1 MTVESPRW
9 KVPWQNVGRGRAGR
23 PRGPYH
29 NFPPAPEVGKGSRV
43 ECTWQG
49 VTYEAVVLQM
59 GKVGKDCFNMDYTF
73 PFSMLQAFAVCL
85 ARFDTGVPLATT
97 R

>member
-1 MTVESPRW
+1 MATDDEAQTQYLTDLPIDLTNYDRDGE
-9 KVPWQNVGRGRAGR
+9 GRGLADDDAAL
-23 PRGPYH
+23 P
-29 NFPPAPEVGKGSRV
+29 
-43 ECTWQG
+43 
-49 VTYEAVVLQM
+49 VVLQM

>member
-1 MTVESPRW
+1 MSAPTVLESSKPSICFVELLRECG
-9 KVPWQNVGRGRAGR
+9 VRYYDRDGEGRGLADDDAAL
-23 PRGPYH
+23 P
-29 NFPPAPEVGKGSRV
+29 
-43 ECTWQG
+43 
-49 VTYEAVVLQM
+49 VVLQM

>member
-1 MTVESPRW
+1 
-9 KVPWQNVGRGRAGR
+9 
-23 PRGPYH
+23 
-29 NFPPAPEVGKGSRV
+29 
-43 ECTWQG
+43 
-49 VTYEAVVLQM
+49 M